1 MSRKVFW
8 CAERMLLRFAPY
20 MMFSR
25 AGKTRTHIGGR
36 HSPGI
41 NLLHR
46 VERVSKIIHDE
57 RSHPTASPAPFGNTG
72 NCEGGEDVPAGV
84 KKAEPSDH
92 R

>member
-41 NLLHR
+41 NLL
-46 VERVSKIIHDE
+46 ERR
-57 RSHPTASPAPFGNTG
+57 RSANCKAEGKFDAFSGETG
-72 NCEGGEDVPAGV
+72 TTGRGEDIPAGV
-84 KKAEPSDH
+84 KEAEPSDH
-92 R
+92 W